1 MRFTDDEWMMILI
14 YNPGTRLGLIE
25 ALETMQKEL
34 TGRDRNLRKWA
45 TSLLEKLRVMNDT
58 EFKQLELYLDFGKE
72 TEG

>member
-25 ALETMQKEL
+25 VLETMQKEL
-34 TGRDRNLRKWA
+34 TGRDRNLRKWT

-58 EFKQLELYLDFGKE
+58 EFKQLELDLDFGEE

>member
-34 TGRDRNLRKWA
+34 TGRDRNLRKWT

-58 EFKQLELYLDFGKE
+58 EFKQLELCLDFGKE

>member
-1 MRFTDDEWMMILI
+1 MNFNGEELMLMIL

-34 TGRDRNLRKWA
+34 TGRDRNLRKWT

>member
-1 MRFTDDEWMMILI
+1 MKFTDDEWMLMLI

-34 TGRDRNLRKWA
+34 TGCDRNLSKW
-45 TSLLEKLRVMNDT
+45 TRSVLEKLRLLSDT
-58 EFKQLELYLDFGKE
+58 EFEQLEVYPDFGEE

>member
-25 ALETMQKEL
+25 ALGTMQIEL
-34 TGRDRNLRKWA
+34 TGRDRNLRKWT